1 MVRKL
6 LLISII
12 FTGIKAHGQLAK
24 IVDANTK
31 DPIDMVFVYS
41 QKHSVT
47 SDLKG
52 EFNLSQFS
60 KTDTLIFQHP
70 GYKRLK
76 LAVKEVNEA
85 DNYVLLTPSIVG
97 INEVVLSENKFETN
111 TEEIPKRVEV
121 VSKEAIRFENPQTAA
136 DVLGVSKSVFIQKS
150 QLGGGSPMIRGLS
163 TNRVLLVVDGVR
175 MNNAIFREGNLQNVI
190 SLDANS
196 IQQTEVILGPGSVIY
211 GSDALGGVMNFTT
224 LMPTYS
230 ASEKTLVTAN
240 GLARYSSAAQE
251 KTGHFDFNMGGK
263 KWAWMASGTY
273 SDYGDLKMGS
283 NGPEEYKR
291 PEYVDQI
298 NGKDTVLKNEDDR
311 VQKFSGYSQQN
322 YMTKLGYRPNK
333 YWQFTVAGHF
343 SKTSDVPRY
352 DRLTQYRNG
361 SLRYGDW
368 YYGPQQWA
376 MGQFQGKHTQENAIY
391 TAMKF
396 NLAYQDYSESR
407 LSRSF
412 GSTKRKEQ
420 YEGVKVFTTNLDF
433 EKEISPAFH
442 FYYGANATFNTVSS
456 RAQFTENGAVV
467 AGDPGTRYPNGSTWN
482 SQGVYVDGSYD
493 LGRGWTA
500 DAGMRYTL
508 VQVNATFDQRSP
520 VADPVV
526 ENQFG
531 ALNGMVGITKKTN
544 NGYRFYGNVST
555 GFRAPNIDDIGKVFD
570 SEPGQVVV
578 PNPNLKPEYLTG
590 LELGMDKSWNDIV
603 SVQASVFYTYLNDIM
618 VRRPFSING
627 VDSLLYDGTW
637 SSIDAIQNAESATI
651 YGFSVGASAA
661 FTKNWSATA
670 KYNLQKGETSE
681 GDNLRHVAPSFG
693 SIGVVYTHGW
703 LKAELYSDFN
713 SELSY
718 DKMAPSE
725 VDKDYLYAKDNN
737 GNPYSPSWYTLNVKA
752 SFKLNHYLTVM
763 GGVENITDQLYR
775 PYSSGISAPGRNFII
790 SLKATI

>member
-6 LLISII
+6 LLISIL
-12 FTGIKAHGQLAK
+12 FTGLNASGQLAK

-31 DPIDMVFVYS
+31 DPVDMVFVYS
-41 QKHSVT
+41 NNHSVT

-52 EFNLSQFS
+52 EIDLAEFS
-60 KTDTLIFQHP
+60 SNDTLIFQHP
-70 GYKRLK
+70 GFKRLR
-76 LAVKEVNEA
+76 LSMKEIEA
-85 DNYVLLTPSIVG
+85 LESYILLEPSIVG
-97 INEVVLSENKFETN
+97 INEVVLSENKFETH

-196 IQQTEVILGPGSVIY
+196 IQQTEIVLGPGSVIY

-230 ASEKTLVTAN
+230 ASDKMIVTAH
-240 GLARYSSAAQE
+240 GVARFSSAANE
-251 KTGHFDFNMGGK
+251 KKGHFDFNIGGK
-263 KWAWMASGTY
+263 KWAWMASATY
-273 SDYGDLKMGS
+273 SDYDDLKMGS
-283 NGPEEYKR
+283 FGPAEYKR

-298 NGKDTVLKNEDDR
+298 NGLDTVLINEDDR
-311 VQKFSGYSQQN
+311 IQKFSGYSQQN
-322 YMTKLGYRPNK
+322 YMTKIGYRPSK
-333 YWQFTVAGHF
+333 DWQFTLAGHF
-343 SKTSDVPRY
+343 SKTSNVPRY
-352 DRLTQYRNG
+352 DRLTQYRKG

-368 YYGPQQWA
+368 FYGPQQWA
-376 MGQFQGKHTQENAIY
+376 MGQFQGRHTKENSIY

-396 NLAYQDYSESR
+396 NVAYQDYQESR

-412 GSTKRKEQ
+412 GSSRRKEQ
-420 YEGVKVFTTNLDF
+420 YEGVQMLTANVDF
-433 EKEISPAFH
+433 EKKLSPKFH
-442 FYYGANATFNTVSS
+442 FYYGANATLNTVSS
-456 RAQFTENGAVV
+456 SAQYTENKTVV

-482 SQGVYVDGSYD
+482 SEGIYVDASYD
-493 LGRGWTA
+493 FGKGWTA

-508 VQVNATFDQRSP
+508 VQVNATFDARSP
-520 VADPVV
+520 VADPKVS
-526 ENQFG
+526 NQFS
-531 ALNGMVGITKKTN
+531 ALNGMIGITKATSL
-544 NGYRFYGNVST
+544 GYRFYGNIST

-590 LELGMDKSWNDIV
+590 AELGMDKSWNDKI
-603 SVQASVFYTYLNDIM
+603 SVQASLFYTYLKDIM

-627 VDSLLYDGTW
+627 VDSLLYDGVW
-637 SSIDAIQNAESATI
+637 SSIDAIQNAESAII
-651 YGFSVGASAA
+651 YGFSIGASAA
-661 FTKNWSATA
+661 FSKDWSATA
-670 KYNLQKGETSE
+670 KYNMQKGETSMGE
-681 GDNLRHVAPSFG
+681 NLRHVAPTFG
-693 SIGVVYTHGW
+693 SVGVVYTHGW

-713 SELSY
+713 SEISNN
-718 DKMAPSE
+718 KMAPSE
-725 VDKDYLYAKDNN
+725 IDKAYLYAKDEN
-737 GNPYSPSWYTLNVKA
+737 GNPYSPSWYTLNLKA
-752 SFKLNHYLTVM
+752 SFKLNHYLTIM

-775 PYSSGISAPGRNFII
+775 PYSSGISAPGRNFIV